1 MDPRDII
8 LRPVVSEKS
17 TRLME
22 ENQYT
27 FEVPVQVNKTQIRD
41 AVEKIFNV
49 KVVKVNTMRIRGKVR
64 RQGFHSGRRPE
75 RKKAIVTLAEGDRIE
90 IFEGL

>member
-1 MDPRDII
+1 MDPRDVII
-8 LRPVVSEKS
+8 RPVVTEKT

-22 ENQYT
+22 DNQYT
-27 FEVPVQVNKTQIRD
+27 FEVGLKTNKTQIKD
-41 AVEKIFNV
+41 AIEKIFKV
-49 KVVKVNTMRIRGKVR
+49 KVTQVSTLRAQGKMK
-64 RQGFHSGRRPE
+64 RQGRHEGRRPE